1 MISYRG
7 SVNKGRAFLNAL
19 AIRAG
24 VVACLGLLCPTM
36 GVYAGSP
43 GSFMRDRA
51 VPDSVLDSM
60 RGGFSMGDLEFNF
73 SFASIT
79 WVNNVFQAETDL
91 TIANNVITSLKNIT
105 AATVLPN
112 TTIGPIGGSSGSEG
126 SSKSGNSVHSSPLTP
141 PAINVQSGS
150 ENSALSSVNASL
162 STLTKT
168 LSTLV
173 QVGSGNSAGSGNS
186 LSNVSPLTTVIQ
198 NNANNVVIQ
207 HLSQINGIINNSG
220 TLTHTANMV
229 IRMNQSATMGSI
241 LSRF

>member
-1 MISYRG
+1 
-7 SVNKGRAFLNAL
+7 
-19 AIRAG
+19 
-24 VVACLGLLCPTM
+24 M
-36 GVYAGSP
+36 GAYAGSP
-43 GSFMRDRA
+43 GFFMRDRA

-126 SSKSGNSVHSSPLTP
+126 SSKSGNSSSLTP